1 MGWLFDGMDRRA
13 TPRGGR
19 GGPPRGAGGGVG
31 DGAEVEVLPALTRF
45 SRVFNLRGLPASSV
59 PCGFTAEGL
68 PLGLQLVGA
77 PLDEVRVLRA
87 AYAYEQ
93 ARSFPAP
100 TLEI

>member
-1 MGWLFDGMDRRA
+1 L
-13 TPRGGR
+13 
-19 GGPPRGAGGGVG
+19 
-31 DGAEVEVLPALTRF
+31 
-45 SRVFNLRGLPASSV
+45 GLPAISV

-93 ARSFPAP
+93 VASFSGPNTA
-100 TLEI
+100 I